1 MTYDPYRFVNP
12 SFAGAQN
19 AAGAADI
26 AGLQARQNSADY
38 TDYKR
43 DWWKRGLVDAA
54 VNGIKGGAIGFMTG
68 GPWGALAGAGAG
80 LGTGFAEDAL
90 DKSKGYQGPGTS
102 HIQASQLS
110 GLAPIGAAAL
120 GKALGSGAPSVG
132 RDAMRQSSA
141 YASEMNAAKA
151 GLNPAMAASTDVPI
165 SVGANGLEAGL
176 TADTLAGTQLAAEAA
191 EDAAGFL

>member
-1 MTYDPYRFVNP
+1 MAYDPYRFVNP
-12 SFAGAQN
+12 SFANAQN
-19 AAGAADI
+19 AAGAADV

-54 VNGIKGGAIGFMTG
+54 VNGVKGGAIGFMTG

-80 LGTGFAEDAL
+80 IGTGFAQDAL

-102 HIQASQLS
+102 SVQASQLS

-132 RDAMRQSSA
+132 RDAMQQSSA
-141 YASEMNAAKA
+141 YTAEMNAAKA
-151 GLNPAMAASTDVPI
+151 GLAPGMSEAAIP
-165 SVGANGLEAGL
+165 
-176 TADTLAGTQLAAEAA
+176 TLAGNSSMLGVDIAPGVLSDAAPLL
-191 EDAAGFL
+191 EDATAAIPF